1 MNVGA
6 FLSDPEHTWLAIGV
20 VGQSLFFMRFF
31 VQWIA
36 SERRG
41 ESVFPTAFWYFSL
54 SGGAVLLAYAIWRR
68 DPIFIL
74 GQATGLLIY
83 FRNLYFVVGAE
94 RGRPAIR
101 TAGQA

>member
-1 MNVGA
+1 MSAGA
-6 FLSDPEHTWLAIGV
+6 FLSDPEHAWLAIGV
-20 VGQSLFFMRFF
+20 AGQFLFFMRFF

-41 ESVFPTAFWYFSL
+41 ESVIPTAFWYFSL

-68 DPIFIL
+68 DPIFIM

-83 FRNLYFVVGAE
+83 CRNLYFVAGAE
-94 RGRPAIR
+94 RERAAVSATG
-101 TAGQA
+101 